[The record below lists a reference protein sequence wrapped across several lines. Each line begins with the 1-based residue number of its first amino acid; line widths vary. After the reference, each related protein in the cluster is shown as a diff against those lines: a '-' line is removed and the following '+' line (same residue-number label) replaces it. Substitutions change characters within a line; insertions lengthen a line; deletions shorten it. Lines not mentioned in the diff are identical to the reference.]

1 MTVIASLSVLVVLIA
16 LRYAAN
22 FATLNSVF
30 KTDVPLDLWIYMRGG
45 ERVTDGVNLYEGNIF
60 NDLPFTYPPF
70 AGMIFAWVSM
80 LDDASVTLIWH
91 TTTIAC
97 VMVVIWM
104 VLRRLKVD
112 INPLSFLLI
121 IPLLTA
127 FLLLGTEPL
136 HATLFWGQVNVVLML
151 LVCLDFLP
159 LKYRLPGIG
168 VGLAAGVKL
177 TPAFFG
183 ILFLIQ
189 RRWWAAAGSFI
200 TFLVTVGLG
209 FLVVPDAKAFWTDA
223 IFNSSRVGDH
233 FNSGAQSL
241 KSVLVR
247 NLGIESD
254 DKWLLTVLLAIAVVV
269 FAAWLAVKLDCL
281 PIAVGITGFG
291 ACLVSPFT
299 WYHHWVWIVPIAVS
313 VFVAANQA
321 AAHFTR
327 GNAARWQFAGLL
339 SVGALVLVCLPFV
352 GISVAANLLW
362 EFNPERG
369 FSWMYV
375 PAALAFLAIFI
386 IYALVENARRN
397 RARTRRWAELQRAEL
412 GVV

>member
-1 MTVIASLSVLVVLIA
+1 M
-16 LRYAAN
+16 
-22 FATLNSVF
+22 
-30 KTDVPLDLWIYMRGG
+30 
-45 ERVTDGVNLYEGNIF
+45 
-60 NDLPFTYPPF
+60 
-70 AGMIFAWVSM
+70 
-80 LDDASVTLIWH
+80 
-91 TTTIAC
+91 
-97 VMVVIWM
+97 
-104 VLRRLKVD
+104 
-112 INPLSFLLI
+112 
-121 IPLLTA
+121 
-127 FLLLGTEPL
+127 
-136 HATLFWGQVNVVLML
+136 
-151 LVCLDFLP
+151 
-159 LKYRLPGIG
+159 
-168 VGLAAGVKL
+168 
-177 TPAFFG
+177 
-183 ILFLIQ
+183 
-189 RRWWAAAGSFI
+189 
-200 TFLVTVGLG
+200 
-209 FLVVPDAKAFWTDA
+209 
-223 IFNSSRVGDH
+223 
-233 FNSGAQSL
+233 
-241 KSVLVR
+241 LVR

-254 DKWLLTVLLAIAVVV
+254 DKWLLAVLLTIAVVV

-386 IYALVENARRN
+386 TYALVEKARRN

-412 GVV
+412 GVA